1 MFGSFALSPVVD
13 VAECVN
19 VRTQGFQV
27 TLMADESRPLMPSVR
42 SPVAASSPVF
52 MLTCSVLPLSCTL
65 GALRVSYISGRWWRW
80 KFRNVLAVV
89 LLLICVGKSAVLSAV
104 LSCHRSCHEVL
115 TTSEGI
121 FTSPCYPSDYL
132 PSQSCSWTLQAPT
145 GFIVQITFL
154 DFELEEAQ
162 GCIYDR
168 VVVNT
173 GQGSGV
179 PFCGLTANGLSLNS
193 SGNVMVVSFISDFSV
208 QKKGF
213 SINYRQVAVALR
225 NQKVTVPQNSKDVV
239 KVSSSVPIPILS
251 EFTMCFE
258 ISRLTLKGTEVIFSY
273 TETGKGPTLSLGS
286 TGNTME
292 LTVGG
297 STCPVS
303 ELLAPVDITSQ
314 LQLLCLTWSTVSGHV
329 AVNFR
334 GNYRAKVCLALLN
347 VTVASGGS
355 LMLGAAGGTG
365 RNFDGIIYNFRLWAV
380 AMSFSNLSALTC
392 DAVGNVV
399 DWDNGF
405 WDIPSSSAQT
415 DASLSCSESH
425 GLHRVKA
432 TSLSSTQH
440 NYAKCLAILLIA
452 LPVVF
457 NLFKGTSTPATT
469 SQSTR
474 CPSGLGCT
482 AALTTLTSS
491 TATTNIPPTNATTN
505 ALSTTISYTTTPSVS
520 LITTSVQTTP
530 STTTSNTPAY
540 NLVCV
545 EGLTTTTLAGSTLP
559 VATLPSA
566 PSPAPPPSRLP
577 IAPVGRSSKT
587 SLGFISTPLIWPV
600 RKKTESTVT
609 QAPKRPTLHLTK
621 PPLMPTKGVT
631 NMSSESQLPEAL
643 TITKKA
649 NLTGRR
655 PAYPQLQRQHNLT
668 AVLEVFQVTSL
679 GNRKN
684 KPLMPH
690 WILSDISRNSSE
702 MVDYPSG
709 LNPEVFLYD
718 LDLDE
723 DVFSQF
729 DLDSAYSLEEGLTTS
744 VPLNV
749 SLFESMPTAR
759 SSTAAPEDNSA
770 AVSRLKNLHNQLH
783 PLSPWSAF
791 TQVQGQEQGETLGS
805 GVLIP
810 ALLFSRG
817 TSVQMSPPGMS
828 APPHLS
834 VPSLSLE
841 YLLPSGL
848 MNQSLQQGAG
858 VHHTSTV
865 MERDQED
872 STGVTSHL
880 IKPTVHVH
888 KQTGTAQEPY
898 GRTAAVEKGYN
909 PTEPAPPSTI
919 AVSLQNVPYQTPSFT
934 ELQTVSYSPSQNN
947 SPLAATPG
955 LSVTAKAEVLV
966 DSSYS
971 GPTLTEVWSSYTRTK
986 SEAEVQRDLMTESNR
1001 SSPLSPSSAADASV
1015 VWSPGSGESFLTPG
1029 AEHNS
1034 HLVLYPS
1041 NNLFISMQQPHNN
1054 DWSDLIT
1061 AGLVTPYLGTEAVT
1075 IRSSVVSLSKVDSPW
1090 PLEPSHVNRLSE
1102 TLFRA
1107 LYKQNDFY
1115 CSEADLKVLSCT
1127 SPMTFSSYSGSP
1139 HTSATSLTFLT
1150 DSMASSLFSP
1160 LNSNS
1165 QLRAERINGFPMFS
1179 TDSGGIFDSSF
1190 TPYVDILDSTYWE
1203 GDANTWNVVRE
1214 DVVALSAFRD
1224 STVTLPPMPSAGLDS
1239 LRSSSMSYNIRN
1251 TASGLRYPTA
1261 GLKHAYSHSTT
1272 DIPVNTAMMAT
1283 AQMRSDLLTTSQSN
1297 LLSSSSVTT
1306 ELSVSDRAESLQFHV
1321 GKSSPITGPIR
1332 PIISTMT
1339 VHVRHS
1345 PDTEYER
1352 PDGGCRNFSTFP
1364 SKQSWPSGLEAG
1376 GHTLVPPNHPVDTS
1390 IPNNHSEDLLQ
1401 TKHAQSLTS
1410 ERPFWSK
1417 NESAKPSSQ
1426 SHNGLFVWSTTT
1438 DRETHPSPPAN
1449 HHWPFVPTNATFP
1462 LATLPKGVMAAAD
1475 SGLTGAALVAATDSP
1490 ELTPY
1495 RCKDPFPIPCLPGRS
1510 AGNKAAFYRISLSVM
1525 EHITDDTM
1533 TQWFNQTFQNWN
1545 YTVYVRNVS
1554 VHTDH
1559 SSTTSTR
1566 YTCKAL
1572 LMYINTTGKILT
1584 DSDIEKRLRS
1594 ASAGELLLGE
1604 VTVDGIENCQAE
1616 ENPFHYK
1623 WPESRASVTQH
1634 IPCFPYK
1641 EQNASRTCLISSENY
1656 TSFWDVPDLNN
1667 CKDIEDIDVSDENAA
1682 EVAVQLVDIT
1692 NNELSTVEVSKVVTM
1707 VKKLVN
1713 VARINATLASSV
1725 VAIISNV
1732 MISSD
1737 SAQLAASETALKTM
1751 DELVQKIEFD
1761 GPSLT
1766 ITSKNLA
1773 VGISTLN
1780 ISDFNGTTFSAYIP
1794 ANSTDPQINFESE
1807 IQNPLASVKLP
1818 ATLLINLSNS
1828 DMETV
1833 SRINFMFFSR
1843 TGLFREQQS
1852 DGLSLSSYVVASS
1865 VGNLTIS
1872 NLRDPVRIEIS
1883 HLQYQRVPWVL
1894 TIQKVPRVL
1903 TIQKVPWV
1911 LTIQRVPWVL
1921 TIQRVLWVL
1930 TIQKIPG
1937 VLTVQMEKAVE
1948 SKTIVCILGFHPQE
1962 WPRITYQEGCNS
1974 VVCPTDGTG
1983 GWNRE
1988 GCMVDLE
1995 SNSNRTVCLCNHLT
2009 HFGVLMDISG
2019 AAAQIDEKNT
2029 KILTFITYIGCG
2041 ISAIFTAVTILTYIA
2056 FDLAL
2061 CLQNLAGTLIQRNM
2075 HIYQYLGAL
2084 TRRLLV
2090 LRKLRRDYP
2099 SKILM
2104 NLSSSL
2110 LFLNMVFLLDGWLA
2124 SSDTT
2129 GLCVAVA
2136 VFLHFF
2142 LLTSFT
2148 WMGLES
2154 LHMYIALVKV
2164 FNTYIRRYILKFCIV
2179 GWGLPAVVVGIVVA
2193 IDKDFYGKEYY
2204 AKGESG
2210 HSSSEFCW
2218 IKNKVVF
2225 YVTCVVYFSVI
2236 FLMNVAMF
2244 IVVMMQICGR
2254 SGKRSNR
2261 TLRDEVLRNL
2271 RSVVSLTFLLGLTW
2285 GFAFFAWGPVNL
2297 AFIYLFSIFNSLQGL
2312 FIFIFHCA
2320 LKENVQ
2326 KQWRRYL
2333 CCGKLHWTDNSDWSK
2348 TATNNTKKVSSDNLG
2363 KSLSS
2368 SSFCST
2374 TANWT
2379 SKAKATLNPFAKHH
2393 SSAALGKCSF
2403 HIPSFLH
2410 SPHVTWLPGKGSSG
2424 QSSPTSTASA
2434 CPAGPGQGE
2443 GLLLCSPRHLLQQ
2456 HHHV

>member
-1 MFGSFALSPVVD
+1 
-13 VAECVN
+13 
-19 VRTQGFQV
+19 
-27 TLMADESRPLMPSVR
+27 MPSVR

-52 MLTCSVLPLSCTL
+52 MLTCSVLLLSCTL
-65 GALRVSYISGRWWRW
+65 RALRVSYISGRWWRW

-314 LQLLCLTWSTVSGHV
+314 LQLLCLTWSTVSGRV

-415 DASLSCSESH
+415 DTSLSCS
-425 GLHRVKA
+425 
-432 TSLSSTQH
+432 
-440 NYAKCLAILLIA
+440 
-452 LPVVF
+452 
-457 NLFKGTSTPATT
+457 TSTPATT

-474 CPSGLGCT
+474 CPPGLGCT
-482 AALTTLTSS
+482 
-491 TATTNIPPTNATTN
+491 

-540 NLVCV
+540 NLVRV

-559 VATLPSA
+559 V
-566 PSPAPPPSRLP
+566 
-577 IAPVGRSSKT
+577 
-587 SLGFISTPLIWPV
+587 
-600 RKKTESTVT
+600 E
-609 QAPKRPTLHLTK
+609 
-621 PPLMPTKGVT
+621 
-631 NMSSESQLPEAL
+631 
-643 TITKKA
+643 
-649 NLTGRR
+649 
-655 PAYPQLQRQHNLT
+655 
-668 AVLEVFQVTSL
+668 
-679 GNRKN
+679 
-684 KPLMPH
+684 
-690 WILSDISRNSSE
+690 
-702 MVDYPSG
+702 
-709 LNPEVFLYD
+709 
-718 LDLDE
+718 
-723 DVFSQF
+723 
-729 DLDSAYSLEEGLTTS
+729 
-744 VPLNV
+744 
-749 SLFESMPTAR
+749 
-759 SSTAAPEDNSA
+759 
-770 AVSRLKNLHNQLH
+770 
-783 PLSPWSAF
+783 
-791 TQVQGQEQGETLGS
+791 
-805 GVLIP
+805 
-810 ALLFSRG
+810 
-817 TSVQMSPPGMS
+817 
-828 APPHLS
+828 
-834 VPSLSLE
+834 
-841 YLLPSGL
+841 
-848 MNQSLQQGAG
+848 
-858 VHHTSTV
+858 
-865 MERDQED
+865 
-872 STGVTSHL
+872 
-880 IKPTVHVH
+880 
-888 KQTGTAQEPY
+888 
-898 GRTAAVEKGYN
+898 
-909 PTEPAPPSTI
+909 
-919 AVSLQNVPYQTPSFT
+919 
-934 ELQTVSYSPSQNN
+934 
-947 SPLAATPG
+947 
-955 LSVTAKAEVLV
+955 
-966 DSSYS
+966 
-971 GPTLTEVWSSYTRTK
+971 
-986 SEAEVQRDLMTESNR
+986 
-1001 SSPLSPSSAADASV
+1001 
-1015 VWSPGSGESFLTPG
+1015 
-1029 AEHNS
+1029 
-1034 HLVLYPS
+1034 
-1041 NNLFISMQQPHNN
+1041 
-1054 DWSDLIT
+1054 
-1061 AGLVTPYLGTEAVT
+1061 
-1075 IRSSVVSLSKVDSPW
+1075 
-1090 PLEPSHVNRLSE
+1090 
-1102 TLFRA
+1102 
-1107 LYKQNDFY
+1107 
-1115 CSEADLKVLSCT
+1115 
-1127 SPMTFSSYSGSP
+1127 
-1139 HTSATSLTFLT
+1139 
-1150 DSMASSLFSP
+1150 
-1160 LNSNS
+1160 
-1165 QLRAERINGFPMFS
+1165 
-1179 TDSGGIFDSSF
+1179 
-1190 TPYVDILDSTYWE
+1190 
-1203 GDANTWNVVRE
+1203 
-1214 DVVALSAFRD
+1214 
-1224 STVTLPPMPSAGLDS
+1224 
-1239 LRSSSMSYNIRN
+1239 
-1251 TASGLRYPTA
+1251 
-1261 GLKHAYSHSTT
+1261 
-1272 DIPVNTAMMAT
+1272 
-1283 AQMRSDLLTTSQSN
+1283 
-1297 LLSSSSVTT
+1297 
-1306 ELSVSDRAESLQFHV
+1306 
-1321 GKSSPITGPIR
+1321 
-1332 PIISTMT
+1332 
-1339 VHVRHS
+1339 
-1345 PDTEYER
+1345 
-1352 PDGGCRNFSTFP
+1352 
-1364 SKQSWPSGLEAG
+1364 
-1376 GHTLVPPNHPVDTS
+1376 
-1390 IPNNHSEDLLQ
+1390 
-1401 TKHAQSLTS
+1401 
-1410 ERPFWSK
+1410 
-1417 NESAKPSSQ
+1417 
-1426 SHNGLFVWSTTT
+1426 
-1438 DRETHPSPPAN
+1438 
-1449 HHWPFVPTNATFP
+1449 
-1462 LATLPKGVMAAAD
+1462 
-1475 SGLTGAALVAATDSP
+1475 
-1490 ELTPY
+1490 
-1495 RCKDPFPIPCLPGRS
+1495 
-1510 AGNKAAFYRISLSVM
+1510 AAFYRISLSVM

-1623 WPESRASVTQH
+1623 WPESRASVTQY

-1843 TGLFREQQS
+1843 TGLFRCFGSLMEQQS

-1883 HLQYQRVPWVL
+1883 HLQYQWNPKPLCVFWDFTL
-1894 TIQKVPRVL
+1894 K
-1903 TIQKVPWV
+1903 
-1911 LTIQRVPWVL
+1911 
-1921 TIQRVLWVL
+1921 
-1930 TIQKIPG
+1930 
-1937 VLTVQMEKAVE
+1937 
-1948 SKTIVCILGFHPQE
+1948 SK
-1962 WPRITYQEGCNS
+1962 Y
-1974 VVCPTDGTG
+1974 GTG

-1988 GCMVDLE
+1988 GCMVDPE

-2056 FDLAL
+2056 FE
-2061 CLQNLAGTLIQRNM
+2061 
-2075 HIYQYLGAL
+2075 
-2084 TRRLLV
+2084 
-2090 LRKLRRDYP
+2090 KLRRDYP

-2393 SSAALGKCSF
+2393 SSA
-2403 HIPSFLH
+2403 
-2410 SPHVTWLPGKGSSG
+2410 GKGSSG